1 MTIDSATV
9 GRVARLARIKVTA
22 AEKETLAAE
31 MNNILKLAEQ
41 LNEVDTKN
49 IQPLTSVVQ
58 MELVLRE
65 DVVTDGGIVDKMVA
79 NAPEQTAGFFVV
91 PKVVE

>member
-1 MTIDSATV
+1 MTIDSAIV
-9 GRVARLARIKVTA
+9 GRVARLARIKVTE
-22 AEKETLAAE
+22 AEKETLAVE

-49 IQPLTSVVQ
+49 VQPLTSVVQ

-65 DVVTDGGIVDKMVA
+65 DKVTDGGIAEKITA
-79 NAPEQTAGFFVV
+79 NAPEHTTGFFVV

>member
-9 GRVARLARIKVTA
+9 GRVARLARIKVTE

-58 MELVLRE
+58 MELVLRK